1 MFVTCLTWYIFTRW
15 APRSGQYISRFTKNS
30 STPDCR
36 FGGVEMNSGE
46 GGDPGLLNCSDP
58 GGGAGG
64 GAGQQ
69 VFCHHLGLHR

>member
-1 MFVTCLTWYIFTRW
+1 
-15 APRSGQYISRFTKNS
+15 
-30 STPDCR
+30 
-36 FGGVEMNSGE
+36 MNSGE